1 MNTKFKFLI
10 EVKDL
15 SDKKYYFRTTAIDE
29 NYAISTVATI
39 LSGIPNHS
47 SDRFMKVYSD
57 TDCHYEFYIDRTKI
71 IGYRIV
77 HDLTAACG

>member
-1 MNTKFKFLI
+1 MDTKFKFLI

-29 NYAISTVATI
+29 NYAVSAVAAI

-57 TDCHYEFYIDRTKI
+57 TDCQCGEFYIDRTKI

-77 HDLTAACG
+77 LDLTAAV